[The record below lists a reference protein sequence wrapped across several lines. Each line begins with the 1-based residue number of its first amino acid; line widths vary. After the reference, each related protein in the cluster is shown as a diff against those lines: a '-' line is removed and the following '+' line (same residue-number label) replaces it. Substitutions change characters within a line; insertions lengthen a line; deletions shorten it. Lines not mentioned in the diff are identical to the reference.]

1 MATAVEV
8 DEVGNVLNETIEV
21 QSFLSP
27 GVVTAKQ
34 KGSSITQ

>member
-1 MATAVEV
+1 MATTMEVKEV
-8 DEVGNVLNETIEV
+8 DGDLNETIEV

-34 KGSSITQ
+34 KGSSITR